1 VINSIMQ
8 LIEQEAFI
16 VHTTEEIDGYVNG
29 QVA

>member
-1 VINSIMQ
+1 MQ